1 MDVWFFK
8 VKNFQ
13 HSDLVMSRTIWVQSK
28 GITMIVWVQ
37 KNLKAYT
44 SKIGGWMSWSYQKD
58 DSNEFFNPLIC
69 LSTNKID
76 KVEEDMIIL
85 VKGKN

>member
-1 MDVWFFK
+1 
-8 VKNFQ
+8 
-13 HSDLVMSRTIWVQSK
+13 
-28 GITMIVWVQ
+28 
-37 KNLKAYT
+37 
-44 SKIGGWMSWSYQKD
+44 MSWSYQKD

-85 VKGKN
+85 GKGKKYLVKFIKVLNIIELEGKILHMQISQDSKI